1 MRNNASSAAVAAR
14 LVTVVL
20 ISSLL
25 ISEFSVDMFVGEAA
39 AQPPMRHLILLS
51 EPSGAAVYVDS
62 RLMGTTPYS
71 GRLAAGNYQIRV
83 FLEGHIPWLNQVDLR
98 DDRRLLVDL
107 RRGAVSRDR
116 KWFWT
121 LFGAVVAG
129 GAAIAAFV
137 IIRNRVSGAST
148 ATGGEL
154 PGAPPS
160 PP

>member
-1 MRNNASSAAVAAR
+1 MRNKALCASSGAR

-20 ISSLL
+20 IFSLL
-25 ISEFSVDMFVGEAA
+25 ISEFSADLFVTEAV
-39 AQPPMRHLILLS
+39 AQPPLRHLILLS
-51 EPSGAAVYVDS
+51 EPSGAAVYVDG

-83 FLEGHIPWLNQVDLR
+83 FLDGYIPWLNEVDLQ
-98 DDRRLLVDL
+98 DDQRLLIDL

-116 KWFWT
+116 RWFWT
-121 LFGAVVAG
+121 LFGAVVAA

-137 IIRNRVSGAST
+137 VIRNSVSGAST
-148 ATGGEL
+148 GTGGEL